1 MREKRTKPLSSGL
14 CAGLVVAAGCLWGTA
29 GLFVRHLNAIG
40 LTAMT
45 IVLLRSAVTAL
56 LLSLVVLCV
65 RPQLFR
71 IRLRDLWC
79 FLGTGIVSV
88 LFFNFCYFS
97 TIQLSSMAVA
107 ATLMYTSPVFVML
120 LSLCLFGERIT
131 VRKLVALALA
141 VAGCVLVS
149 GVLGSG
155 GALTPQVL
163 LLGLGSGLGYGLYGI
178 FSHYALQRGYHSLT
192 VTVYTFLFATLGGLP
207 FLQPAQIRT
216 AVAADGGWL
225 LLWLL
230 CYAVI
235 NTVLPFL
242 LYTAAL
248 TGMETSKAAVIASV
262 EPVMAA
268 LLGLVV
274 FHEVPS
280 LAAAAGILLVL
291 VAVLVLNLG
300 GSRLPAKTPDGGK
313 TT

>member
-1 MREKRTKPLSSGL
+1 MREKRTKPLSPGL

-163 LLGLGSGLGYGLYGI
+163 LL
-178 FSHYALQRGYHSLT
+178 
-192 VTVYTFLFATLGGLP
+192 
-207 FLQPAQIRT
+207 
-216 AVAADGGWL
+216 
-225 LLWLL
+225 WLL

-313 TT
+313 TI